1 MLMHGQRTTVL
12 TDTDTEFDMHGA
24 DKNVLRKCE
33 FKPQGRL
40 QRVAIY
46 LN

>member
-1 MLMHGQRTTVL
+1 MHGERTTVL
-12 TDTDTEFDMHGA
+12 SDTDTELDMHGA

-33 FKPQGRL
+33 FKTQGRL
-40 QRVAIY
+40 HRVAIC